1 MKEYSLEIK
10 WGLIF
15 SIMVLLWMFIERSV
29 GLHDDLIA
37 HHATYTNLI
46 AIPAIAIYVFAL
58 LEKRR
63 VHYQGKMTYWQ
74 GFKTGL
80 LITLVVTI
88 LTPLTQWITLSFITP
103 QYFENVIA
111 YAVENDKMTLQEAN
125 DYFNFKSYMIQS
137 VLGAPIMGIV
147 TSGIVAA
154 FTVKK

>member
-15 SIMVLLWMFIERSV
+15 SIMMLLWMFIERSV

-63 VHYQGKMTYWQ
+63 GYYQGKMTYWQ

-80 LITLVVTI
+80 LITLAVTI

-137 VLGAPIMGIV
+137 VLGAPIMGVV
-147 TSGIVAA
+147 TSGVVAA

>member
-15 SIMVLLWMFIERSV
+15 SIMMLLWMFIERSV

-63 VHYQGKMTYWQ
+63 VYYQGKMTYWQ

-111 YAVENDKMTLQEAN
+111 YAVENDKMTLQEAK

>member
-1 MKEYSLEIK
+1 MKSYITEIK

-15 SIMVLLWMFIERSV
+15 SFMGLVWMVLERAI
-29 GLHDDLIA
+29 GLHDELIA

-63 VHYQGKMTYWQ
+63 VYYNGKMNYWQ

-80 LITLVVTI
+80 LITLLVTL
-88 LTPLTQWITLSFITP
+88 LTPLTQWITLKIITP

-111 YAVENDKMTLQEAN
+111 YAVEAGKMTQQEAL

-137 VLGAPIMGIV
+137 VLGAPIMGII
-147 TSGIVAA
+147 TAGIVAA
-154 FTVKK
+154 FTIKK

>member
-1 MKEYSLEIK
+1 
-10 WGLIF
+10 
-15 SIMVLLWMFIERSV
+15 MF
-29 GLHDDLIA
+29 
-37 HHATYTNLI
+37 
-46 AIPAIAIYVFAL
+46 FAL

-63 VHYQGKMTYWQ
+63 VYYKGKMTYWQ

-88 LTPLTQWITLSFITP
+88 LTPLTQWITLSMITP

-111 YAVENDKMTLQEAN
+111 YAVENGKMTQQEAN
-125 DYFNFKSYMIQS
+125 DYFNLKSYMIQS
-137 VLGAPIMGIV
+137 LLGAPIMGIV

>member
-15 SIMVLLWMFIERSV
+15 SIMMLLWMFIERSV

-63 VHYQGKMTYWQ
+63 VYYQGKMTYWQ

-80 LITLVVTI
+80 LITLAVTI

>member
-1 MKEYSLEIK
+1 MKKYAIEIK
-10 WGLIF
+10 WGVIF
-15 SIMVLLWMFIERSV
+15 AIMGLVWMFIERSV

-58 LEKRR
+58 LEKRN
-63 VHYQGKMTYWQ
+63 VYYHGKMTYWQ

-88 LTPLTQWITLSFITP
+88 LTPLTQWITLSIITP

-111 YAVENDKMTLQEAN
+111 YAVENGKMTQQEAN
-125 DYFNFKSYMIQS
+125 DYFNLKSYMIQS
-137 VLGAPIMGIV
+137 ILGAPIMGIV

-154 FTVKK
+154 FTMKK